1 MEVQK
6 RLYTD
11 ENTVERVAELF
22 RALGDVSRVR
32 ILVALLH
39 QEMNV
44 GSLADLIGS
53 SESAVSHHLRNLR
66 QLHLVRARKSGRQ
79 VFYCLDDEHIDELIQ
94 SGMDHVL
101 HG

>member
-11 ENTVERVAELF
+11 ENTAERVAELF

-44 GSLADLIGS
+44 GSLAELIGS

-79 VFYCLDDEHIDELIQ
+79 VFYCLDDEHINELIQ
-94 SGMDHVL
+94 SGLDHVL